1 MRRQAAKGTQKTGR
15 PAFRAGVL
23 PVMRF
28 AILLVCIAAS
38 AVPQEPRLNWIVF
51 KDPVYPQMARIAHIV
66 GRVTLEIIVHPDG
79 SVTIGNA
86 VGHPILVEG
95 AKDSVQKSKLSC
107 EGCGAEPHSFTIV
120 YEFGFADPLP
130 PPARIVS
137 HPAIRRQRE
146 RSIRCVYLWRC
157 GTEWIY

>member
-1 MRRQAAKGTQKTGR
+1 M
-15 PAFRAGVL
+15 

-28 AILLVCIAAS
+28 TILLVCIAAS
-38 AVPQEPRLNWIVF
+38 AIAQEPRLNWITF
-51 KDPVYPQMARIAHIV
+51 QEPVYPQMARIAHIV
-66 GRVTLEIIVHPDG
+66 GRVTLEITVHPDG
-79 SVTIGNA
+79 FVTIGNA
-86 VGHPILVEG
+86 AGHPILVQA

-130 PPARIVS
+130 PPAVIVPR
-137 HPAIRRQRE
+137 PAIRRQRE
-146 RSIRCVYLWRC
+146 RSVRCLYLWRC